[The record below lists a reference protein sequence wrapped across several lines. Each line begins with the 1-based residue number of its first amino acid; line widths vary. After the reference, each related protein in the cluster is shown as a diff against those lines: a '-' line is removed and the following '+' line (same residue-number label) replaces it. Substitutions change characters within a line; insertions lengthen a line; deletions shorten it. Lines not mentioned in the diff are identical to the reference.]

1 MCIQGEEQE
10 FSKERICGLQLQ
22 HGQEIKKKAQQE
34 QIACLELA
42 RLFIFNFEKNLYFLP
57 EAYDFIICIILEY
70 QTVPPPFYEPSKV
83 SHWIVITVG

>member
-34 QIACLELA
+34 QIKCLELA
-42 RLFIFNFEKNLYFLP
+42 LLFIFNF
-57 EAYDFIICIILEY
+57 
-70 QTVPPPFYEPSKV
+70 
-83 SHWIVITVG
+83 